1 MFLWFVFDRD
11 ISTCCSFIRCDFCL
25 PDFFLVTY
33 FIGFYQQAVFYQAG
47 CFCWIVSYGV
57 SVELLVVL
65 FSIFLFLKLE
75 YICLLSLPQH
85 NTYDTALLYTDT
97 TFLISTNIDRTTSQ
111 TIFQPTKQ
119 TNLPICPCN
128 ILDQLIYFT

>member
-1 MFLWFVFDRD
+1 MLKTTETSNLEHHHFSLYNFSSGR
-11 ISTCCSFIRCDFCL
+11 L
-25 PDFFLVTY
+25 
-33 FIGFYQQAVFYQAG
+33 FYWV
-47 CFCWIVSYGV
+47 VNPV
-57 SVELLVVL
+57 VVVELLVVL